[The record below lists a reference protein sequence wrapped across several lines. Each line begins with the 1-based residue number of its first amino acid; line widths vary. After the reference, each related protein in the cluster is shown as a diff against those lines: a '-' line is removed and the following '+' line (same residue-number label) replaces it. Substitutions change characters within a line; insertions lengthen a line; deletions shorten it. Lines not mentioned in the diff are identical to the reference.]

1 MQCAARQ
8 GLYACP
14 AKAIERAPTRRRSW
28 RTKPFYRA
36 FLRFA
41 VPIRV
46 ATPDEGTENP
56 RAATM

>member
-14 AKAIERAPTRRRSW
+14 AKAIERAPTRRPQLAH
-28 RTKPFYRA
+28 KAFLQA

-41 VPIRV
+41 G
-46 ATPDEGTENP
+46 AN
-56 RAATM
+56 